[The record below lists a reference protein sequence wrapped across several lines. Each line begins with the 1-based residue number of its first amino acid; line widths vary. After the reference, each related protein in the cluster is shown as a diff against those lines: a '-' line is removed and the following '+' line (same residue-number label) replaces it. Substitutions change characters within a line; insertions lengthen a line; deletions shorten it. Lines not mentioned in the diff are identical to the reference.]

1 MTEKTTTPVETKK
14 TEDIEKLTTTAKGLV
29 AMLEKATEAY
39 GDRTVKVEINGRNYI
54 INDLKFT
61 ANGNEFI
68 LCLNKPAQ
76 KFEKSFMF
84 QIQESICK
92 NIEICRIDMIG
103 RKER

>member
-1 MTEKTTTPVETKK
+1 MAEKTTTPVETKK

-68 LCLNKPAQ
+68 LCLNKPA
-76 KFEKSFMF
+76 
-84 QIQESICK
+84 
-92 NIEICRIDMIG
+92 
-103 RKER
+103 